1 MLVRRRFK
9 LIRAAA
15 SALVIAGSTLAHGG
29 RAGAQGPGQAEEATE
44 VEQVVVTA
52 RRIGVPVW
60 RVSQGSSTLIL
71 VGEIQG
77 VPEGAPWRP
86 AELERAVAQADR
98 VIFPH
103 NVRGSPA
110 DVARMLWRVRSFV
123 FLPKGKTLA
132 DYVDAGTLDR
142 LRALKATTG
151 GGPTGFNLHPWM
163 IADELMT
170 AAGAGELLGE
180 ERVADVA
187 AKAVRK
193 HKKKREVVGVY
204 PASRVIDAYLVGPGK
219 HVVCLEAA
227 IATAEAGREASAR
240 RVANWTRSRVPEVVA
255 SPAEQ
260 AYDLCW
266 PFGAGPAR
274 LRADWRAALDRK
286 LAAPGVTVA
295 VLPLLYLAEDG
306 GLLDGFASRGLEISG
321 PRWRTEANVRD
332 ES

>member
-1 MLVRRRFK
+1 MQVRRRFK
-9 LIRAAA
+9 VAFWAALAFATAASTSAQTAAATGPQPRAA
-15 SALVIAGSTLAHGG
+15 
-29 RAGAQGPGQAEEATE
+29 QAEEFPELGT
-44 VEQVVVTA
+44 VVVTA

-77 VPEGAPWRP
+77 VPTDAPWRP

-110 DVARMLWRVRSFV
+110 DVARMLWRMRSIV
-123 FLPKGKTLA
+123 FLPRGRTLA
-132 DYVDAGTLDR
+132 DYLDAKTLER
-142 LRALKATTG
+142 LRTLNPTLA
-151 GGPTGFNLHPWM
+151 GGPTRVNLHPWM
-163 IADELMT
+163 VADELMT

-180 ERVADVA
+180 ERVAEVV

-193 HKKKREVVGVY
+193 HKKKREVVGLYV
-204 PASRVIDAYLVGPGK
+204 ASRVIDAYLVGPGA
-219 HVVCLEAA
+219 HVSCLKAA
-227 IATAEAGREASAR
+227 IATAEAGKGASAR
-240 RVANWTRSRVPEVVA
+240 RIAAWTRSRVPEVVA

-266 PFGAGPAR
+266 PFGAAPAR
-274 LRADWRAALDRK
+274 LRADWSAALDRN
-286 LAAPGVTVA
+286 LVAPGATVA

-306 GLLDGFASRGLEISG
+306 GLLDGLAARGLEISG
-321 PRWRTEANVRD
+321 PRWRAE
-332 ES
+332 EPLE

>member
-1 MLVRRRFK
+1 MKAVVLAMSCAV
-9 LIRAAA
+9 LAWGSCAVGQIRETQP
-15 SALVIAGSTLAHGG
+15 LDDNQV
-29 RAGAQGPGQAEEATE
+29 EA
-44 VEQVVVTA
+44 VVVTA

-60 RVSQGSSTLIL
+60 RVSQGRSTLIL

-77 VPEGAPWRP
+77 VPKDAPWRP
-86 AELERAVAQADR
+86 AELERTVAQADA

-110 DVARMLWRVRSFV
+110 DIARMLWRMRSFI

-132 DYVDAGTLDR
+132 DYVDARTMER
-142 LRALKATTG
+142 LRAVDTSG
-151 GGPTGFNLHPWM
+151 VGGPSPLNLHPWM
-163 IADELMT
+163 VADELMT
-170 AAGAGELLGE
+170 VAGAGELLGE
-180 ERVADVA
+180 ERVADAV

-193 HKKKREVVGVY
+193 HRKKREVVGVY
-204 PASRVIDAYLVGPGK
+204 PASRVLDAYLIGPGA
-219 HVVCLEAA
+219 HVPCLKAA

-240 RVANWTRSRVPEVVA
+240 RIADWTRSRVPEVIA

-295 VLPLLYLAEDG
+295 VLPLLFLAEG
-306 GLLDGFASRGLEISG
+306 GGVLDRLAARGLEISG
-321 PRWRTEANVRD
+321 PRWRAEAVAQ
-332 ES
+332 